1 MNRGLSVD
9 TSPVRCGYKGMRL
22 GRENNNK
29 LYFKNPKKK
38 KKISPSLSC
47 SLPPNENNNILK
59 DFCNEM
65 IMCYWLPVTI

>member
-38 KKISPSLSC
+38 KNLSK
-47 SLPPNENNNILK
+47 S
-59 DFCNEM
+59 
-65 IMCYWLPVTI
+65 

>member
-38 KKISPSLSC
+38 KKSLQVLVVLFRPMKIIISSK
-47 SLPPNENNNILK
+47 I
-59 DFCNEM
+59 FVM
-65 IMCYWLPVTI
+65 R

>member
-38 KKISPSLSC
+38 KSLQVLVVLFRPMKIIISSK
-47 SLPPNENNNILK
+47 I
-59 DFCNEM
+59 FVM
-65 IMCYWLPVTI
+65 R